1 MNNILDFSKN
11 INKIEKIIDYKFKDK
26 ELLLKAFTHPS
37 FNQKNNY
44 EKIEFVGDSLIN
56 SFATVWLYENKKK
69 YNVGKLSI
77 EKSQIIN
84 NKFLSQIVYFL
95 KLDQYIIVGKKVEIN
110 EKITSDVFESL
121 SAAIFF
127 DSNIDSLHGF
137 LNKTIITNFL
147 VFDKNIDY
155 KGKFINHIQNKNSN
169 QYKFDTSFDNDCN
182 MFITTINI
190 QNEKILGIGKNKK
203 SAEQCASKNA
213 LLFINK

>member
-11 INKIEKIIDYKFKDK
+11 INKIEKIIDYEFKNK

>member
-1 MNNILDFSKN
+1 MSK
-11 INKIEKIIDYKFKDK
+11 
-26 ELLLKAFTHPS
+26 LLKKHPS
-37 FNQKNNY
+37 ILRKFIIINFVIFLVIGLLTIFY
-44 EKIEFVGDSLIN
+44 LMAIEPNLI
-56 SFATVWLYENKKK
+56 KKK
-69 YNVGKLSI
+69 SSGHI
-77 EKSQIIN
+77 QIIN

-127 DSNIDSLHGF
+127 DSNIDLLHRF
-137 LNKTIITNFL
+137 LNKTIIKNFL

-169 QYKFDTSFDNDCN
+169 QYKFDTSFDNECN
-182 MFITTINI
+182 MFITTINL

-213 LLFINK
+213 LEFINK

>member
-11 INKIEKIIDYKFKDK
+11 IKKIEKIIEYEFKDK
-26 ELLLKAFTHPS
+26 DLLIRAFTHPS

-69 YNVGKLSI
+69 YNVGELSI

-84 NKFLSQIVYFL
+84 NKFLSQVIYYL
-95 KLDQYIIVGKKVEIN
+95 KLDQYIIVGKKVEVN
-110 EKITSDVFESL
+110 EKITSDVFESI

-127 DSNIDSLHGF
+127 DSNIDFLHRF
-137 LNKTIITNFL
+137 LEKTIITNFL

-155 KGKFINHIQNKNSN
+155 KGKFINHIQNKTSN
-169 QYKFDTSFDNDCN
+169 QYKFNTSFDNQSN
-182 MFITTINI
+182 MFITIINL
-190 QNEKILGIGKNKK
+190 QNEKILGVGKNKK

-213 LLFINK
+213 LIFINK